1 MRCPLPLRAAMAA
14 APLLLAGPAAAKDVP
29 VPPTDYRL
37 FYVPASRG
45 LERQCAALTEPAALQ
60 ERLAALGVSKPAAV
74 VAKIAPPIDWQSS
87 GVLLLYQPDPPPDVV
102 PTVRSLLKDINK
114 EKFTILFRYVD
125 PNQPPPPAPAAADA
139 PKATVATAFT
149 LKAVT
154 VGTDDTRDRA
164 GTRSPL
170 LLIVVPR
177 LGFLS
182 SKSLVECTQKL

>member
-1 MRCPLPLRAAMAA
+1 MRCPLGAPSSLAA
-14 APLLLAGPAAAKDVP
+14 ALLFYAGAASAKDVP
-29 VPPTDYRL
+29 VAPADYRL

-45 LERQCAALTEPAALQ
+45 LEKQCAALTDAKELQ
-60 ERLAALGVSKPAAV
+60 GRLAALGVGKPEV
-74 VAKIAPPIDWQSS
+74 LLGKIAPPIDWQQS

-102 PTVRSLLKDINK
+102 PTVRSLLKDANK
-114 EKFTILFRYVD
+114 EKLTILFRYVD
-125 PNQPPPPAPAAADA
+125 PNQPPPPPEA
-139 PKATVATAFT
+139 PKATVASTFT

-154 VGTDDTRDRA
+154 VGTDDTRERA

-177 LGFLS
+177 FGFLS